1 MDKEN
6 HSITNAELDELIAR
20 YINDHGDDEA
30 VKSLTAVAKTS
41 ADAREYIRKKL
52 ELWFASAPVDESYDA
67 DAAFRRFEKAIR
79 GSKVEVDLQNDEQE
93 GNHKAKIFRWIVA
106 AAAVLLLA
114 FLPWAGYHYAV
125 DSTRKAMA
133 EMQVEAPA
141 GSSTTV
147 TLPDGTKVWLN
158 AASRITYSQGF
169 GLDDRTLSLSGE
181 ACFDVTH
188 NERLPFIVKT
198 ASASLKVLGTK
209 FTYRDYSDDS
219 TTVVDLIRGHVA
231 LTGSKAGTDIDMQPG
246 ERVTIDKLTGR
257 MSKTTIDTQQSDG
270 WTRGELFFDEST
282 MQQIAKEL
290 SRHYGVRVEVTGA
303 LKNET
308 FYGSFDTRKV
318 TLEQV
323 LSTLSETKRMKYKY
337 AQGRYILY

>member
-6 HSITNAELDELIAR
+6 HSTPNAELDELIAR
-20 YINDHGDDEA
+20 YINDHGDQEA
-30 VKSLTAVAKTS
+30 IKGLTTAAKAS
-41 ADAREYIRKKL
+41 DDARGYIRRKL

-67 DAAFRRFEKAIR
+67 DAAFRRFEAATGVGTEPQSRTVKMRHFLWA
-79 GSKVEVDLQNDEQE
+79 
-93 GNHKAKIFRWIVA
+93 AVA
-106 AAAVLLLA
+106 AAVVLLA
-114 FLPWAGYHYAV
+114 ILPWAGYRYAV

-181 ACFDVTH
+181 ACFDVTR
-188 NERLPFIVKT
+188 NEKLPFIVKT

-209 FTYRDYSDDS
+209 FTYRDYTDDS
-219 TTVVDLIRGHVA
+219 TMVVDLIRGHVA
-231 LTGSKAGTDIDMQPG
+231 LTGSKTGDNMDMLPG
-246 ERVTIDKLTGR
+246 ERVTIDKRTGL
-257 MSKTTIDTQQSDG
+257 MSKTSIDTQQSDG

-290 SRHYGVRVEVTGA
+290 SRHYGVKVEVAGA
-303 LKNET
+303 LKSET
-308 FYGSFDTRKV
+308 FYGSFDTRKAS
-318 TLEQV
+318 LEQV
-323 LSTLSETKRMKYKY
+323 LRTLSETKRMKYKY